1 MTLSNSPY
9 APLQSLPLMIWLSP
23 AFPVGGFAYSHEL
36 EWAAAAGDL
45 PDANSLQAWLDDLVA
60 HGAIRNDAILLSA
73 ALQAARDGDAI
84 ALIEA
89 NELALAL
96 AGSRERHLETSGQGD
111 AFRIAIRASW
121 RNDAFDK
128 CDAVIDGAIAYPVA
142 VGVAAGAHGQDPGA
156 TLDAFLASAITNL
169 TSAAIRLGV
178 IGQTDAMRIIVQA
191 LPAISELAAFATRAT
206 LDDVGGCAFRSDI
219 ASMRHETQA
228 TRLFRT

>member
-23 AFPVGGFAYSHEL
+23 AFPVGGFAYSHAL

-84 ALIEA
+84 ALIDA

-96 AGSRERHLETSGQGD
+96 AGSRERHARNQRPGRRLPHRD
-111 AFRIAIRASW
+111 PRIMAQRCV
-121 RNDAFDK
+121 R
-128 CDAVIDGAIAYPVA
+128 
-142 VGVAAGAHGQDPGA
+142 
-156 TLDAFLASAITNL
+156 
-169 TSAAIRLGV
+169 
-178 IGQTDAMRIIVQA
+178 
-191 LPAISELAAFATRAT
+191 
-206 LDDVGGCAFRSDI
+206 
-219 ASMRHETQA
+219 
-228 TRLFRT
+228 